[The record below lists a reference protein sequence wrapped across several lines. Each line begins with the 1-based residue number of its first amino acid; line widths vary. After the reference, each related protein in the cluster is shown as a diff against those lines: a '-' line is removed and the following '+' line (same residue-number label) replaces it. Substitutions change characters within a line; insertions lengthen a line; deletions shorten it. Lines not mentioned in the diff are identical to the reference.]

1 MGQVVRG
8 GEQFETAIQADHR
21 GQLLQQGPDSGALDA
36 FGRQR
41 FSQPFTLFDSML
53 RYSKRTDLWDEAV
66 VGGGTTNYL
75 TNESSLE
82 LKTTVA
88 SGDAVLRRSRRHFPY
103 QPGKALRNGEPVLT
117 PSGWVPI
124 ELLNIGD
131 EVFDGLGSITLVTG
145 VYPQGKR
152 QLFRLTFD
160 DGTTIDADGDH
171 LWVTIRRH
179 DSKKYKKGDRYILT
193 TKQMI
198 DAEGNVP
205 SVQNRWRIPCCPALN
220 MPSVPVS
227 IDPYT
232 LGAIL
237 GDGSVASSASPVLTT
252 ADEEMLDYIV
262 CDKITKH
269 QGNKYAYG
277 LLGLFQDI
285 RKYGLECK
293 DSFAKFIP
301 NEYKFNCENVRLEIL
316 KGLMDTDGWIE
327 KDACT
332 YFGSVSRQLAEDVA
346 FLVRSLGGT
355 AKISQRS
362 SNFYYNKAGVRV
374 DCALFYKLAIC
385 MPQNPFKL
393 KRKAG
398 QWRAKY
404 RTSMDRY
411 VYSIE
416 PIEIDE
422 ATCIRVAS
430 DDHTFITKNH
440 IVTHNSLI
448 IMESFVG
455 NAPIAGLVQEVGY
468 FDDDNGVMLRAN
480 GTSVQFV
487 VRSSA
492 TGTIQEDIVN
502 QSEWNIDSFAGL
514 DFTKANIF
522 VTDLEWLGV
531 GRVRC
536 GFVIDGEIRYCHEFN
551 HSNSIDKVYMTSAIL
566 PTSYRLYN
574 SSAIASPAVLK
585 QICTSVASEG
595 GYQPTGPIYI
605 TGRGASSFTAVSSET
620 MVAAIRMASGRT
632 DNVIIPAQIDA
643 SIGGN
648 PASNIVAQWRLRLN
662 PTVSGTWLAAENG
675 RGNVQTMSTGTF
687 SGGTIIGAGLVAS
700 RSSIEFDP
708 ESGLGLSLG
717 QSINGTSDIIIL
729 TIQCSSSED
738 ATGLIGWR
746 EVV

>member
-88 SGDAVLRRSRRHFPY
+88 SGDTVLRRSRRHLPY
-103 QPGKALRNGEPVLT
+103 QPGK
-117 PSGWVPI
+117 
-124 ELLNIGD
+124 
-131 EVFDGLGSITLVTG
+131 
-145 VYPQGKR
+145 
-152 QLFRLTFD
+152 
-160 DGTTIDADGDH
+160 
-171 LWVTIRRH
+171 
-179 DSKKYKKGDRYILT
+179 
-193 TKQMI
+193 
-198 DAEGNVP
+198 
-205 SVQNRWRIPCCPALN
+205 
-220 MPSVPVS
+220 
-227 IDPYT
+227 
-232 LGAIL
+232 
-237 GDGSVASSASPVLTT
+237 
-252 ADEEMLDYIV
+252 
-262 CDKITKH
+262 
-269 QGNKYAYG
+269 
-277 LLGLFQDI
+277 
-285 RKYGLECK
+285 
-293 DSFAKFIP
+293 
-301 NEYKFNCENVRLEIL
+301 
-316 KGLMDTDGWIE
+316 
-327 KDACT
+327 
-332 YFGSVSRQLAEDVA
+332 
-346 FLVRSLGGT
+346 
-355 AKISQRS
+355 
-362 SNFYYNKAGVRV
+362 
-374 DCALFYKLAIC
+374 
-385 MPQNPFKL
+385 
-393 KRKAG
+393 
-398 QWRAKY
+398 
-404 RTSMDRY
+404 
-411 VYSIE
+411 
-416 PIEIDE
+416 
-422 ATCIRVAS
+422 
-430 DDHTFITKNH
+430 
-440 IVTHNSLI
+440 SLI
-448 IMESFVG
+448 IMASFVG

-492 TGTIQEDIVN
+492 TGAIQEDIVN
-502 QSEWNIDSFAGL
+502 QSEWNIDSFAGF

-595 GYQPTGPIYI
+595 GYQPTGPIYVA
-605 TGRGASSFTAVSSET
+605 GRGASSFTAISSET

-632 DNVIIPAQIDA
+632 DNVIIPAQIDV

-648 PASNIVAQWRLRLN
+648 PSSNIVAQWRLRLN
-662 PTVSGTWLAAENG
+662 PTVSGTWLDAENG

-746 EVV
+746 EVL